1 MKEKVWLGGWKR
13 VEGRSLKVDIS
24 KDSGQLEGWSKVIK
38 GGMRSRA
45 RNKERSYRSQFG
57 EHIEV
62 SRYP

>member
-45 RNKERSYRSQFG
+45 RNKERS
-57 EHIEV
+57 
-62 SRYP
+62 

>member
-38 GGMRSRA
+38 GGRRSRA
-45 RNKERSYRSQFG
+45 RNKERS
-57 EHIEV
+57 
-62 SRYP
+62 